1 MWSAGRFETLGTI
14 EGWARLV
21 DLDLDLDLGFISGVG
36 VTVAVGSKTDGGV
49 MDLRAGLPVFEGS

>member
-1 MWSAGRFETLGTI
+1 MWSAGRLETLGTI

-21 DLDLDLDLGFISGVG
+21 DLDLDFFLGFLSGVG
-36 VTVAVGSKTDGGV
+36 VTVAVGFKTDGGV